1 MPATLCLTLCLMF
14 IAAAVFNMW
23 VSRNERREQ

>member
-23 VSRNERREQ
+23 VARNERRG